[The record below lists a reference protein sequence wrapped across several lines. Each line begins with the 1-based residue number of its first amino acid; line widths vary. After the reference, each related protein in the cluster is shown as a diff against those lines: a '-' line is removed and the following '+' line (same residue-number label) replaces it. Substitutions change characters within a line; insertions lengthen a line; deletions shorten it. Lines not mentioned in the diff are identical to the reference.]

1 MELCVAN
8 HIGTRFEKQAAS
20 LNVSASSLYAA
31 LIADA
36 ENAPPNFD
44 LQGRQVNTWKQYRES
59 HLFPALDF
67 STSPLP

>member
-44 LQGRQVNTWKQYRES
+44 LQGRQVDAWKEYRAF
-59 HLFPALDF
+59 HFLLALHF